1 MPVFDQDKVNRL
13 KQILKWHPRGITITD
28 LANKIEMNR
37 NLVAKYLDILLVS
50 GQVEVQVM
58 GAAKVYFLSHR
69 VPISSMLEFSSDMLI
84 ILDNALTIMQV
95 NEPLLFHISKT
106 KEQLVGRNI
115 RDIDHPFV
123 SGIPIKVHSKGADPA
138 YDQVSEFECTAEGE
152 NHYYRIKQLQ
162 TAFEDGAYG
171 IILIIEDITSQIIH
185 QKMLE
190 LNEARYRG
198 IVEDQ
203 TEFITRFLTDGTLV
217 FVNDA
222 YTRYL
227 GKKKE
232 DLLGGQHI
240 PDIEND
246 DIALVHQSILSLDIE
261 NPVNTFECR
270 VNHSGG
276 VRWNLWTVRVLFDD
290 NGQPVEY
297 QGVGRDNTE
306 KREAAARIN
315 QYIRDMEFLSRK
327 AQEFVELS
335 PEADIFQTIARGISE
350 IIPDSLITVNTID
363 AGSGTLTIRVVLPQ
377 RDQELIISCL
387 GKDLLGFVFGIKS
400 IPEQDK
406 RIFFSAMQ
414 AGKLV
419 HFKEDIYTIF
429 FRQIPK
435 EICDTMKK
443 NLELGD
449 DVYSIGLSR
458 HGILF
463 GNVSF
468 SPRRGNTIT
477 DPSIIETFVR
487 QAAVVLH
494 RRQTDDA
501 LKASEARYRGI
512 VEDQT
517 EFVTRFL
524 PDGTISYV
532 NDSVCRFFLKE
543 RNELLGLSIFSLI
556 PDEDREGLIRDLHF
570 MNSAKPVLTAE
581 HRVFD
586 PSGCIHWT
594 QWTNRALFDEKG
606 IIVEYQG
613 VGRDITEQRDA
624 EAKIRQ
630 YIADIEYLSQTSRE
644 FLEMS
649 PDTDIYGIIGREVKK
664 ILQNA
669 IIVVNS
675 DEMNS
680 NDQEIAV
687 TRCVLGNEER
697 DVFSSLIGVN
707 VIGMKVNLPKP
718 GELQQE
724 RMEVMSR
731 SLVKVPGNLFVTMHG
746 SVPETVCAKIEEAL
760 NIGDIYAIGLVSQG
774 IILANVAIMLR
785 KGDSLIHGD
794 LVEAYIRQASI
805 ALLRWKTEENLKKS
819 EKLYRSVIKNIQDVF
834 YRSDTQGNLIMA
846 SPSWAKLTQIC
857 LP

>member
-106 KEQLVGRNI
+106 KEQLVGRSI

-138 YDQVSEFECTAEGE
+138 YDQVSEFECTSEGE

-270 VNHSGG
+270 VNHSCG

-363 AGSGTLTIRVVLPQ
+363 AGSGTLTIRAVLPQ

-406 RIFFSAMQ
+406 RKFFSAMQ

-477 DPSIIETFVR
+477 NSSIIETFVR

-556 PDEDREGLIRDLHF
+556 PDEDHEGLIRDLHF

-586 PSGCIHWT
+586 PSGRIRWT

-624 EAKIRQ
+624 EA
-630 YIADIEYLSQTSRE
+630 ENQT
-644 FLEMS
+644 
-649 PDTDIYGIIGREVKK
+649 IYCR
-664 ILQNA
+664 
-669 IIVVNS
+669 
-675 DEMNS
+675 
-680 NDQEIAV
+680 
-687 TRCVLGNEER
+687 
-697 DVFSSLIGVN
+697 
-707 VIGMKVNLPKP
+707 
-718 GELQQE
+718 
-724 RMEVMSR
+724 
-731 SLVKVPGNLFVTMHG
+731 
-746 SVPETVCAKIEEAL
+746 
-760 NIGDIYAIGLVSQG
+760 Y
-774 IILANVAIMLR
+774 
-785 KGDSLIHGD
+785 
-794 LVEAYIRQASI
+794 
-805 ALLRWKTEENLKKS
+805 
-819 EKLYRSVIKNIQDVF
+819 
-834 YRSDTQGNLIMA
+834 
-846 SPSWAKLTQIC
+846 
-857 LP
+857 